1 MSPKSIFFI
10 GATGYIGG
18 QALDR
23 ILKADKSARVSVLV
37 RDASK
42 GTGFTKVDSRITPV
56 NGSMSDLK
64 LLEEQAAKHDVVVNT
79 ANADGEE
86 ETAAILKGMA
96 RRTKETGERA
106 ILIHTS
112 GTGVLSDTADGEY
125 AGDKVYTDYLA
136 DTTQTPPWHALSTLA
151 DTQLHRC
158 VDLAIER
165 AAEAGDVR
173 AYIVAPS
180 TIFGIADNAFVRAEL
195 SNPQSQQ
202 MPYLIRVSATRERAS
217 TVGPGKNIWNIVH
230 TDDQADLF
238 GLVYKHA
245 LTDEAN
251 PTETQYFIGENGEY
265 VIRDAAEAIGRALAE
280 RGMVGSATPEPLSKD
295 ELQKYYNGSTFLGS
309 NSRGRGVRSR
319 KIGWA
324 PKHDLNDFFKSLKG
338 EVEMTL
344 ESRRGRDEQG
354 QFKFG
359 GWAVV
364 KDGVWTLP
372 ETHF

>member
-1 MSPKSIFFI
+1 
-10 GATGYIGG
+10 
-18 QALDR
+18 
-23 ILKADKSARVSVLV
+23 
-37 RDASK
+37 
-42 GTGFTKVDSRITPV
+42 
-56 NGSMSDLK
+56 
-64 LLEEQAAKHDVVVNT
+64 
-79 ANADGEE
+79 
-86 ETAAILKGMA
+86 
-96 RRTKETGERA
+96 
-106 ILIHTS
+106 
-112 GTGVLSDTADGEY
+112 
-125 AGDKVYTDYLA
+125 
-136 DTTQTPPWHALSTLA
+136 
-151 DTQLHRC
+151 
-158 VDLAIER
+158 
-165 AAEAGDVR
+165 
-173 AYIVAPS
+173 
-180 TIFGIADNAFVRAEL
+180 
-195 SNPQSQQ
+195 
-202 MPYLIRVSATRERAS
+202 
-217 TVGPGKNIWNIVH
+217 
-230 TDDQADLF
+230 
-238 GLVYKHA
+238 VYKHA

>member
-10 GATGYIGG
+10 GATGFIGA

-23 ILKADKSARVSVLV
+23 ILKADKTARVSVLV

-42 GTGFTKVDSRITPV
+42 GAGFTRIDSRITPV
-56 NGSMSDLK
+56 HGSMEDLP
-64 LLEEQAAKHDVVVNT
+64 LLEDQASKHDMVVNT
-79 ANADGEE
+79 ANADGEA
-86 ETAAILKGMA
+86 ETAAILRGMA
-96 RRTKETGERA
+96 RRTRESGERA
-106 ILIHTS
+106 VLIHTS

-125 AGDKVYTDYLA
+125 AGDKIYTDYLA
-136 DTTQTPPWHALSTLA
+136 DTTQVPPWHALSTLP
-151 DTQLHRC
+151 DTQLHRS

-165 AAEAGDVR
+165 AAEAGHVR

-180 TIFGIADNAFVRAEL
+180 TIFGIADNAFVRAGL
-195 SNPQSQQ
+195 ANPQSQQ
-202 MPYLIRVSATRERAS
+202 MPYLIRVSAARGRAT

-238 GLVYKHA
+238 GLVYKHS
-245 LTDEAN
+245 LTDETN
-251 PTETQYFIGENGEY
+251 PTEPQYFIGENGEY
-265 VIRDAAEAIGRALAE
+265 VIRDAAEAIGRELE
-280 RGMVGSATPEPLSKD
+280 TRGLVGSAAPEPLSKD
-295 ELQKYYNGSTFLGS
+295 ELGKYYNGSTFLGS

-319 KIGWA
+319 KIGWE
-324 PKHDLNDFFKSLKG
+324 PKYGLNDFFKSLKAD
-338 EVEMTL
+338 VEMTL

-354 QFKFG
+354 EFKFG
-359 GWAVV
+359 GWAVA